1 MKFNNVTLRTAVK
14 KWLNDETKAE
24 AKYGHISNWDV
35 SNVTDMSN
43 MFEEATSFD
52 QPIGNWDVS
61 KVTNMRS
68 MFGGATHF
76 NQDISNWDVSN
87 VIDMF
92 AMFYNATFFNQ
103 DLGNWDLNNVSNM
116 GAMLS
121 GTSSFNQ
128 TPKNC
133 NMSKI
138 IDSSKPMSHD
148 QIMSK
153 KNKLKIEIINLIT
166 EFIKGNTKY
175 GSESL
180 VEHSYDSLDDDLL
193 PPLFIGDWENGTADP
208 VNDDYLLSQ
217 DGLYNSYAELIIDNL
232 EQAIPSMF
240 TEEFMDGVWS
250 ADDLSEFSVI
260 KDYIMLRGF
269 DDIINVDIDDL
280 WDLVHEVN
288 ILEIVLDELNE
299 NYKNIFKD
307 INGNL
312 VPRSRWKNYQI
323 SYGW

>member
-1 MKFNNVTLRTAVK
+1 MKFNNETLRIAVK
-14 KWLNDETKAE
+14 EWLEDETKAE

-68 MFGGATHF
+68 MFAGATHF

-180 VEHSYDSLDDDLL
+180 VEHSYDSLDD
-193 PPLFIGDWENGTADP
+193 
-208 VNDDYLLSQ
+208 YLLSQ

-299 NYKNIFKD
+299 NYKNSFKD